1 MKIAYIYS
9 TIATK
14 GGTERMI
21 AEKANY
27 FSSHFGFDVTIITCL
42 QKKSEPNTF
51 YLSPKVKQINL
62 EIPYYSQYKYKYPK
76 RLWIK
81 WKINKMLKKGINQT
95 VKQEAPDIIIG
106 TVQFQAHIVSS
117 IKNKAIKI
125 IECHQPKHSIMSSII
140 ETQRCLLNKGY
151 ALLFRQ
157 YYLKTIER
165 NADVIVTLTDKDKN
179 LWEKSKRIEVIPNFS
194 TMSVTHFS
202 DCSSKRVIAVGR
214 LDWIK
219 GFIRLIDIWKIVTS
233 KHPDWRLDIFGDGTM
248 RNTLETHIEKNHVK
262 NLSIHN
268 HTPKISQEY
277 AMSSICAVT
286 SFYEGFSLVTLEAMK
301 HGIPCVAFDCPFGPR
316 TIINDGQC
324 GFLVNDGDIRLFAER
339 LCILIEN
346 AELRRMFSKAAIEK
360 AKDFD
365 IDFIMNKWKVLFE
378 SLTCS

>member
-21 AEKANY
+21 VEKANY
-27 FSSHFGFDVTIITCL
+27 FSSHYGYDVTIITCL

-51 YLSPKVKQINL
+51 FLLPKVKQINL
-62 EIPYYSQYKYKYPK
+62 EIPYNSQYKYKYPK

-106 TVQFQAHIVSS
+106 TVQFQAHIISS
-117 IKNKAIKI
+117 IKTMAIKI
-125 IECHQPKHSIMSSII
+125 IECHQPKYSIMSSII
-140 ETQRCLLNKGY
+140 ETQRCLLHKGY
-151 ALLFRQ
+151 SKLFRQ

-179 LWEKSKRIEVIPNFS
+179 LWKKNKRIEVIPNFS

-219 GFIRLIDIWKIVTS
+219 GFVRLIDIWKIVTS
-233 KHPDWRLDIFGDGTM
+233 KHPDWRLDIYGDGTM
-248 RNTLETHIEKNHVK
+248 RNTLEAHIEKNHVK

-277 AMSSICAVT
+277 AMSSICTVT
-286 SFYEGFSLVTLEAMK
+286 SFYEGFSLVILEAMK
-301 HGIPCVAFDCPFGPR
+301 HGLPCVAFDCPYGPR
-316 TIINDGQC
+316 SIIEDGKCGYLVEDGNNND
-324 GFLVNDGDIRLFAER
+324 FEEKLSRLIDNR
-339 LCILIEN
+339 Q
-346 AELRRMFSKAAIEK
+346 LRMQFSTAAIER
-360 AKDFD
+360 AKVFD
-365 IDFIMNKWKVLFE
+365 TDVIMKQWQELFT
-378 SLTCS
+378 SLISK